1 MTPTPQF
8 IARSF
13 QNHKTYLEQL
23 QQQILLS
30 IPICLR
36 LGSISASATV
46 QDILAR
52 VEIIRLD
59 LESDKYFA
67 SVEKKQKIQST
78 STSN

>member
-30 IPICLR
+30 IPICWR